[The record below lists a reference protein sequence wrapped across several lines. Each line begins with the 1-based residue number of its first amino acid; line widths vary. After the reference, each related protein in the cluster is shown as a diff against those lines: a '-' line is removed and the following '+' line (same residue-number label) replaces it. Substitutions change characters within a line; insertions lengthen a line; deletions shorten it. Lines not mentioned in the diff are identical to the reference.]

1 MEKKKLI
8 SVVKPLIA
16 AALLFG
22 SSGGVAWGQTQ
33 MDCKNAFGAG
43 ESRYDGYYGTNSLTT
58 DGDASLVN
66 GPIIL
71 GGVDNIVGQKWTSGS
86 GDGSVYNT
94 GSPNYY
100 CLGVRFNGYTCHS
113 GCTGASVDIPSQW
126 SGCDNTFFKF
136 YNGTSLCNNRASS
149 ILYSTGVGGGPA
161 TQVQIKGGTLG
172 SGTAPFDV
180 TTLYFKD
187 IPFTWYEYTRT
198 QGNPHTCHYG
208 VHQTCTY
215 NDATYTTA
223 TNKGHVDGVIYI
235 TAGSH
240 VHVSGNVSADGASTN
255 SKATLDLPSGG
266 AQYSLMIDGH
276 LEENKINSQKN
287 GVITNLATM
296 APKAVIGVH
305 GNYVP
310 GNGIATNA
318 AGGTILIGPG
328 TTGQNKMTIVAS
340 TSANGSAYSFSS
352 LDNNCTSVYTGTWVP
367 ADGTANLGNYGDHD
381 IKVDAAMKIAG
392 TTAGT
397 GTMAAGKMQIFNMKK
412 SLTFDNFIPNIPS
425 GATGNF
431 LMLAANELKMSTS
444 STHTSTI
451 GGSGSMTLMGAKVT
465 LDKNETIT
473 LANNSSGS
481 YNVIAYATRTDQY
494 AIDHVGEAPGVAAFG
509 PYGNTCSGVY
519 GTCAS
524 SAFDAEKI
532 KTPWPNIQST
542 QLAGISGTGYDANT
556 CMPAFTHVNNGG
568 GNITFNN
575 ATTSTVQVSGA
586 GFARWQ
592 AFGSI
597 STLPGKTLNWT
608 VTNTA
613 NSGATASWIAGGN
626 IGLGTGSTTNWSTA
640 STHAGRRIFWDAGLD
655 INTNSLIAQWST
667 TGKGDM
673 YWRAR
678 GTINAGNTTNRLN
691 KVEWTSSDKGS
702 MRWEGYNINVANGS
716 NDLKFTQSG
725 SAGTTYWGAENSITV
740 DLGSADVLFT
750 NSSTAPNGAGTMMWI
765 TNGGDIITKGTNGK
779 KVVFEQTNATAGT
792 SAWKAGY
799 RQDGPP
805 HHTIHRGSIRTNNV
819 IEFKNAANNPY
830 DMIWQACNSILTNH
844 NATTGD
850 SNDHIIWLRSKTM
863 VRAI

>member
-1 MEKKKLI
+1 MEKKQLI

-43 ESRYDGYYGTNSLTT
+43 ESRSDGNVPSGTPAVPNRGGAGKITS
-58 DGDASLVN
+58 DGDGWLISDGNNAPYSSIIIGTASPNVVGEKWIFTGVLPPSQQGSSGGGWIDAYSSTYHIGVN
-66 GPIIL
+66 ATSCYDHRNCGSIPHP
-71 GGVDNIVGQKWTSGS
+71 DWRTTSGS
-86 GDGSVYNT
+86 GTSQSEN
-94 GSPNYY
+94 PA
-100 CLGVRFNGYTCHS
+100 YT
-113 GCTGASVDIPSQW
+113 
-126 SGCDNTFFKF
+126 GCDNTFFRNHGGSYYRPNTNLWAGADF
-136 YNGTSLCNNRASS
+136 TSNLETVVNIGSGALGGNLAVGTSGTNAFDCDYFYFKNIPYR
-149 ILYSTGVGGGPA
+149 IKTITITGSNVPA
-161 TQVQIKGGTLG
+161 PSNGCANCMYTTYTKSVSYLGTNVDQGRIVLDAGSHIHLMKNIGADG
-172 SGTAPFDV
+172 SGT
-180 TTLYFKD
+180 
-187 IPFTWYEYTRT
+187 
-198 QGNPHTCHYG
+198 G
-208 VHQTCTY
+208 
-215 NDATYTTA
+215 
-223 TNKGHVDGVIYI
+223 
-235 TAGSH
+235 
-240 VHVSGNVSADGASTN
+240 N
-255 SKATLDLPSGG
+255 SKAILDLPSGG
-266 AQYSLMIDGH
+266 NQYSLMVDGNIDEAKVKAQGAGGA
-276 LEENKINSQKN
+276 IN
-287 GVITNLATM
+287 NLATM
-296 APKAVIGVH
+296 APKAVIGVY
-305 GNYVP
+305 GNYLA
-310 GNGIATNA
+310 GGGAMGTNA
-318 AGGTILIGPG
+318 AGGTILIGPA
-328 TTGQNKMTIVAS
+328 TTGQGDMTITAS

-431 LMLAANELKMSTS
+431 LMLAANELKMSAS
-444 STHTSTI
+444 STHSSNI

-465 LDKNETIT
+465 LDKNELIT
-473 LANNSSGS
+473 LANNSSGN

-509 PYGNTCSGVY
+509 PYGNTCSGMY

-556 CMPAFTHVNNGG
+556 CMPAFTHVNIGG

-575 ATTSTVQVSGA
+575 ATTSTVQVSGS

-655 INTNSLIAQWST
+655 INTNNLTAQWST
-667 TGKGDM
+667 TDKGDM
-673 YWRAR
+673 YWRAGR
-678 GTINAGNTTNRLN
+678 AINAGTTANPLE
-691 KVEWTSSDKGS
+691 KVDWSSSSASKGS
-702 MRWEGYNINVANGS
+702 MRWEARAIRVVNGTS
-716 NDLKFTQSG
+716 NDFKFTQEG
-725 SAGTTYWGAENSITV
+725 SAGITYWGAEDSISV
-740 DLGSADVLFT
+740 DLGSGKDVLFT

-799 RQDGPP
+799 RQDGPS
-805 HHTIHRGSIRTNNV
+805 T
-819 IEFKNAANNPY
+819 
-830 DMIWQACNSILTNH
+830 
-844 NATTGD
+844 
-850 SNDHIIWLRSKTM
+850 
-863 VRAI
+863 

>member
-8 SVVKPLIA
+8 SVVKPLMA

-208 VHQTCTY
+208 VHQICTY

-296 APKAVIGVH
+296 APYAVIGVN
-305 GNYVP
+305 GNYARAV
-310 GNGIATNA
+310 
-318 AGGTILIGPG
+318 LWV
-328 TTGQNKMTIVAS
+328 QMQMVAVRFWS
-340 TSANGSAYSFSS
+340 EQG
-352 LDNNCTSVYTGTWVP
+352 L
-367 ADGTANLGNYGDHD
+367 
-381 IKVDAAMKIAG
+381 
-392 TTAGT
+392 
-397 GTMAAGKMQIFNMKK
+397 
-412 SLTFDNFIPNIPS
+412 
-425 GATGNF
+425 
-431 LMLAANELKMSTS
+431 
-444 STHTSTI
+444 
-451 GGSGSMTLMGAKVT
+451 
-465 LDKNETIT
+465 
-473 LANNSSGS
+473 
-481 YNVIAYATRTDQY
+481 R
-494 AIDHVGEAPGVAAFG
+494 
-509 PYGNTCSGVY
+509 
-519 GTCAS
+519 
-524 SAFDAEKI
+524 
-532 KTPWPNIQST
+532 
-542 QLAGISGTGYDANT
+542 IS
-556 CMPAFTHVNNGG
+556 
-568 GNITFNN
+568 
-575 ATTSTVQVSGA
+575 
-586 GFARWQ
+586 R
-592 AFGSI
+592 
-597 STLPGKTLNWT
+597 K
-608 VTNTA
+608 
-613 NSGATASWIAGGN
+613 
-626 IGLGTGSTTNWSTA
+626 
-640 STHAGRRIFWDAGLD
+640 
-655 INTNSLIAQWST
+655 
-667 TGKGDM
+667 
-673 YWRAR
+673 
-678 GTINAGNTTNRLN
+678 
-691 KVEWTSSDKGS
+691 
-702 MRWEGYNINVANGS
+702 
-716 NDLKFTQSG
+716 
-725 SAGTTYWGAENSITV
+725 
-740 DLGSADVLFT
+740 
-750 NSSTAPNGAGTMMWI
+750 
-765 TNGGDIITKGTNGK
+765 
-779 KVVFEQTNATAGT
+779 
-792 SAWKAGY
+792 
-799 RQDGPP
+799 
-805 HHTIHRGSIRTNNV
+805 
-819 IEFKNAANNPY
+819 
-830 DMIWQACNSILTNH
+830 
-844 NATTGD
+844 
-850 SNDHIIWLRSKTM
+850 
-863 VRAI
+863 